1 MTTSTT
7 PAPAKQRR
15 SPLDLLKDADPQLT
29 RLVAII
35 VVLLAFFLIT
45 QTGAFVRVSTW
56 QSMGVAFPEYGLM
69 ALGVMLTMITG
80 GIDLSVV
87 GIANMTAIASATVML
102 SMAPAGAS
110 TGEQATAMLIG
121 ILLSVVLGTL
131 AGVFNGF
138 LVAKVRIPA
147 ILVTLGTLELFT
159 GIGIVIS
166 AGKPISGLPPLFS
179 EILGG
184 KVMKIPMQLIV
195 FVVIALIIGFILS
208 RSSFGAK
215 LYMLGSNATAA
226 KFSGLG
232 SSSLLIRTYALS
244 GLCAGVAGMV
254 MMANYNSAKAD
265 YGMSY
270 TLLTVLIV
278 VLGGVSP
285 LGGSGKLVGVVL
297 AIAVLQILQSGL
309 NMFPQVSN
317 FYLPLIWGATLLIV
331 ISTSNLKGGWL
342 RRLTRKGK

>member
-7 PAPAKQRR
+7 TPASKAERR
-15 SPLDLLKDADPQLT
+15 PFLRDLDPQIV
-29 RLVAII
+29 RLVVILAA
-35 VVLLAFFLIT
+35 LLLFFMIT
-45 QTGAFVRVSTW
+45 RGGAFIRVSTW
-56 QSMGVAFPEYGLM
+56 QSMGVAFPEFGLM

-80 GIDLSVV
+80 GIDLSSV
-87 GIANMTAIASATVML
+87 GIANMTAIASASVML

-110 TGEQATAMLIG
+110 VGEQSTAMLVG
-121 ILLSVVLGTL
+121 ILISVGLGTL
-131 AGVFNGF
+131 AGAFNGF

-159 GIGIVIS
+159 GIAIVITG
-166 AGKPISGLPPLFS
+166 GKPLSGLPPIFS
-179 EILGG
+179 ETLGG
-184 KVMKIPMQLIV
+184 KVGKVPMQLII
-195 FVVIALIIGFILS
+195 FIAVALVIGFLLA
-208 RSSFGAK
+208 RTTFGAK

-226 KFSGLG
+226 KFSGLN
-232 SSSLLIRTYALS
+232 STSLLIRTYALS

-265 YGMSY
+265 YGSTY

-285 LGGSGKLVGVVL
+285 LGGSGRLLGVVL

-317 FYLPLIWGATLLIV
+317 FYLPLIWGATLLTV
-331 ISTSNLKGGWL
+331 ISTSNLGGGFL
-342 RRLTRKGK
+342 KRLKKNKE